1 MQRVDSLLV
10 PQPDESLGQYIRRLR
25 QQQGLS
31 QKAVV
36 GLAGIHLQSLG
47 KIERGKTL
55 KLNHKTS
62 GGLACVKCATRLSGG
77 GLQGCG
83 CGDALGSQVLSE
95 LLDGG
100 NGA

>member
-1 MQRVDSLLV
+1 MQLSDSLLV

-31 QKAVV
+31 QKEVV

-55 KLNHKTS
+55 KLN
-62 GGLACVKCATRLSGG
+62 LEFRLTGKRKVAK
-77 GLQGCG
+77 
-83 CGDALGSQVLSE
+83 DR
-95 LLDGG
+95 LLLPEGRK
-100 NGA
+100 